1 MMNLEEPLL
10 CVRGLTTRLT
20 QKGLAYKVVDNLSF
34 DLKKGETL
42 ALVGE
47 SGCGKSMSAL
57 SILRLLPH
65 PPALPSTG
73 EVLYKG
79 KNLLTLPEA
88 EMRKIRGAKISMIFQ
103 DPLSAFNPVYTIGS
117 QLLEVAMIH
126 LKLSPEMAR
135 QLVCTTL
142 EEVSLPNPPERMLE
156 YPHQMSGGMLQ
167 RAMIAM
173 AILCKPDILIADEP
187 TTALDVTIQAQ
198 ILALMDDLKKKR
210 GMAILLITHDMGVV
224 AEIADR
230 VAVMYASEKV
240 EEGEVQQIFDA
251 PSHPYTQALF
261 HARMNATN
269 KKGKLSTIK
278 GSVPSLA
285 TLAEGCHFAP
295 RCAYQMSI
303 CKTNEVPLFDLKQK
317 GHQAKCWLFDQNLK
331 EKVWSD
337 EQDS

>member
-1 MMNLEEPLL
+1 MMNPEEPLL

-20 QKGLAYKVVDNLSF
+20 QKGLAYKVVNNLSF
-34 DLKKGETL
+34 ELKKGQTL

-57 SILRLLPH
+57 SILRLLPT
-65 PPALPSTG
+65 PPALPSEG
-73 EVLYKG
+73 EVLCKG
-79 KNLLTLPEA
+79 KNLLTLPES
-88 EMRKIRGAKISMIFQ
+88 EMQKIRGAKISMIFQ
-103 DPLSAFNPVYTIGS
+103 DPLSAFNPVYTIGH
-117 QLLEVAMIH
+117 QLLEVAMTH
-126 LKLSPEMAR
+126 LNISPQGAKE
-135 QLVCTTL
+135 LVCATL
-142 EEVSLPNPPERMLE
+142 EEVSLPNPLERMHE

-210 GMAILLITHDMGVV
+210 GMSILLITHDMGVV

-240 EEGEVQQIFDA
+240 EEGDVEQIFDA

-269 KKGKLSTIK
+269 KKGKLATIK

-285 TLAEGCHFAP
+285 NLPSGCHFAP
-295 RCAYQMSI
+295 RCAYRMSI
-303 CKTNEVPLFDLKQK
+303 CNESKVPFFDLKQK
-317 GHQAKCWLFDQNLK
+317 GHEARCWLFDQNLK